1 VTPTIFEFNDYK
13 AFVVEHVKALPRG
26 GHGQYR
32 RMAKHLRVH
41 TTLLSHVFRGDK
53 ELSPEQACGLATF
66 LGLRELEQD
75 YLLALVD
82 RSRAGSVEL
91 KRAIDR
97 RLSLL
102 RERHE
107 QIEHRV
113 PGARTLS
120 AEHRATFYSSWVYS
134 AVRMA
139 SSLEDVRDAPAIA
152 ARLSLPQELVD
163 SVLQFLLAAGLL
175 SHDGERFQLVSKR
188 THVGASSPLAA
199 AHHRNWRTQ
208 AMNRYERMT
217 RRDFAFTSPVSVSR
231 EDARRIRELL
241 VETVASVTTIVG
253 PSECETLAVLNIDWL
268 EL

>member
-1 VTPTIFEFNDYK
+1 MTPSIFEFTDYK
-13 AFVVEHVKALPRG
+13 AFVREHVKSLPRG

-53 ELSPEQACGLATF
+53 ELSAEQACGLASF

-75 YLLALVD
+75 YLLGLVD
-82 RSRAGSVEL
+82 KNRAGSAEL

-97 RLSLL
+97 RLGVL

-107 QIEHRV
+107 QVEHRV

-120 AEHRATFYSSWVYS
+120 AEHRATFYSHWCYS
-134 AVRMA
+134 AVRLA
-139 SSLEDVRDAPAIA
+139 SSLPELRDAPAIA
-152 ARLSLPQELVD
+152 ERLQLPLALVD
-163 SVLQFLLAAGLL
+163 ATLEFLTAAGLIA
-175 SHDGERFQLVSKR
+175 HDGERYQLVAKR
-188 THVGASSPLAA
+188 THVSPTSPLAA

-208 AMNRYERMT
+208 AMHRYERMT
-217 RRDFAFTSPVSVSR
+217 RRDFAFTSPISLSR
-231 EDARRIRELL
+231 SDALRIRELL
-241 VETVASVTTIVG
+241 VEAVASVTKIVE
-253 PSECETLAVLNIDWL
+253 PSECETLALLNIDWL